1 MEKWFM
7 SLEEKNV
14 HTEQLI
20 SPQEYVVVR
29 AEENGVTIF
38 GLTRGKDTRLS
49 HSEKLDQGE
58 VMLLQFTQHVSAVK
72 VRGKARIYTKHGIV
86 EAG

>member
-1 MEKWFM
+1 M
-7 SLEEKNV
+7 SAEEQ
-14 HTEQLI
+14 HQIFSLQPEQCMV
-20 SPQEYVVVR
+20 QEYVVVR

-72 VRGKARIYTKHGIV
+72 IRGKARIYTKYGLV
-86 EAG
+86 ESGL

>member
-1 MEKWFM
+1 M
-7 SLEEKNV
+7 SAEEKII

-49 HSEKLDQGE
+49 HSEKLDRGE
-58 VMLLQFTQHVSAVK
+58 VMLLQFTQHISAVK
-72 VRGKARIYTKHGIV
+72 VRGKARVYTKHGVV
-86 EAG
+86 ESG

>member
-1 MEKWFM
+1 M
-7 SLEEKNV
+7 SVEEKII

-49 HSEKLDQGE
+49 HSEKLDRGE
-58 VMLLQFTQHVSAVK
+58 VMLLQFTQHISAVK
-72 VRGKARIYTKHGIV
+72 VRGKARVYTKHGVV
-86 EAG
+86 ESG